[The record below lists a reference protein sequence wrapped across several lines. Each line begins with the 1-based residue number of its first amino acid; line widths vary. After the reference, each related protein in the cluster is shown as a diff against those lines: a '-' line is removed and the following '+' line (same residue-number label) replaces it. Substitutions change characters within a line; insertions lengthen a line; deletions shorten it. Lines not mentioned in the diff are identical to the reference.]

1 MDQLISDQ
9 ETADFLQQ
17 RWDASTT
24 YQQEQMLAALD
35 HFLLEKRGEPDELEE
50 DWDDDDEL

>member
-35 HFLLEKRGEPDELEE
+35 RFLLEKRGEPDEL
-50 DWDDDDEL
+50 DAD